1 MPVLSGQAPAK
12 VNLAL
17 KILERRPDGCHE
29 LRTVFQTISLADR
42 LVVSY
47 TQRGPAEVHLRC
59 NEGGL
64 EGPRN
69 LAARAAR
76 ELLAAGGWRGEV
88 QVKLEKRI
96 PVGAGLGG
104 GSSDAA
110 AVLLALRRLLKPR
123 PPADLLLQVA
133 ALLGSDIP
141 YFLVGGTAL
150 GIGRGEEVYPL
161 PDQPQKWLLLLAP
174 DLRISTPEAYRDLS
188 RVRPPLTAASR
199 RNIINGF
206 CSGVSVSEDREGE
219 SLAGTPFACF
229 ENDFEAVVFRQHPAL
244 KNWKGKLLRSGASR
258 ATLSGSGSALFGVF
272 SDRRRALEARAA
284 FDAFPGKVSV
294 VRTLPRRLYQ
304 KLWKS

>member
-17 KILERRPDGCHE
+17 KILERRPDGFHE
-29 LRTVFQTISLADR
+29 LRTVLQAISLADR
-42 LVVSY
+42 LLVGY
-47 TQRGPAEVHLRC
+47 TRGGRARIRLRC
-59 NEGGL
+59 NDSAL
-64 EGPRN
+64 EGPQN

-76 ELLAAGGWRGEV
+76 ELLDAGSWKG
-88 QVKLEKRI
+88 QVNVTLEKRI

-110 AVLLALRRLLKPR
+110 GVLLALRRLLKPR
-123 PPADLLLQVA
+123 PPAALLLQVA
-133 ALLGSDIP
+133 ASLGSDVP

-161 PDQPQKWLLLLAP
+161 PDHPQRWLLLLVP
-174 DLRISTPEAYRDLS
+174 EIRISTPEAYRELS
-188 RVRPPLTAASR
+188 RDRSPLTPASR

-206 CSGVSVSEDREGE
+206 CSGVSVSENREGE
-219 SLAGTPFACF
+219 DLAGTPLPCF

-244 KNWKGKLLRSGASR
+244 KNWKRKLLRSGASR
-258 ATLSGSGSALFGVF
+258 AMLSGSGSALFGVF

-294 VRTLPRRLYQ
+294 VRTLTRRSYQ
-304 KLWKS
+304 RLWKS

>member
-1 MPVLSGQAPAK
+1 MRVLSGRAPAK

-17 KILERRPDGCHE
+17 KILERRADGFHE

-42 LVVSY
+42 LLVGLG
-47 TQRGPAEVHLRC
+47 RGGPAQDRLSC
-59 NEGGL
+59 SDPTL

-76 ELLAAGGWRGEV
+76 ALLDAGGWKGAAAIT
-88 QVKLEKRI
+88 LEKRI

-110 AVLLALRRLLKPR
+110 AVLLALRRLLKPA
-123 PPADLLLQVA
+123 PPVALLFEVA
-133 ALLGSDIP
+133 ASLGSDVP
-141 YFLVGGTAL
+141 FFLVGGTAL

-161 PDQPQKWLLLLAP
+161 PDQPRKWLLLLAP
-174 DLRISTPEAYRDLS
+174 DLQIATPDAYRELA
-188 RVRPPLTAASR
+188 RGRPRLTAASR

-219 SLAGTPFACF
+219 SLAGTPLASF

-258 ATLSGSGSALFGVF
+258 AMLSGSGSALFGVF
-272 SDRRRALEARAA
+272 SDRRQALLARAG

-294 VRTLPRRLYQ
+294 VRTLTRRTYRS
-304 KLWKS
+304 LWQS

>member
-1 MPVLSGQAPAK
+1 MPVLAGRAPAK

-17 KILERRPDGCHE
+17 RILERRQDGFHE
-29 LRTVFQTISLADR
+29 LRTVFQSISLADR
-42 LVVSY
+42 LLVGY
-47 TQRGPAEVHLRC
+47 ARGGPARVQLRC
-59 NEGGL
+59 DDRSL

-76 ELLAAGGWRGEV
+76 ALLDAGSYKGEV
-88 QVKLEKRI
+88 QVTLEKRI

-110 AVLLALRRLLKPR
+110 AVLLALRQLLKPR
-123 PPADLLLQVA
+123 PPDGLLLQVA
-133 ALLGSDIP
+133 ASLGSDVP

-161 PDQPQKWLLLLAP
+161 PDQPQRWLLLLAP
-174 DLRISTPEAYRDLS
+174 ELQISTPEAYRDLS
-188 RVRPPLTAASR
+188 RHRAALTQASR
-199 RNIINGF
+199 RNIINSF
-206 CSGVSVSEDREGE
+206 CSGISVSENREGE
-219 SLAGTPFACF
+219 SLAGTPLTSF

-258 ATLSGSGSALFGVF
+258 AMLSGSGSALFGVF
-272 SDRRRALEARAA
+272 SDRRQALDARAA

-294 VRTLPRRLYQ
+294 VRTLTRRSYRRLWQ
-304 KLWKS
+304 F